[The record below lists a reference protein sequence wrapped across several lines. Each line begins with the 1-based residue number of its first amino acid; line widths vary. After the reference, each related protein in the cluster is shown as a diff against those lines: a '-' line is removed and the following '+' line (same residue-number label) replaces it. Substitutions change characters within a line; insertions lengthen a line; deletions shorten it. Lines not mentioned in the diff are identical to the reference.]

1 MAFLRKVQQEGKGV
15 MLNPVTAEFISQLQR
30 LLPAAAFPE
39 LGDKYL
45 TEPRGHYRG
54 FAGLLVAPDS
64 TAQVAQV
71 IAAAAAARIGVVPYG
86 GGTGLVGGQILPES
100 TTDAP
105 APLILSLGR
114 MRRIR
119 TCYPAENV
127 LVAEAGAVLAEVQ
140 QSAADVDRLFPLS
153 LASEGS
159 AQIGGL
165 LATNA
170 GGVNVLRYG
179 MARDQVLGVE
189 AVMADGRIF
198 NGLQRLRKDNTGY
211 DLRHLLIGSEGT
223 LGIITAASLKL
234 APRPQSEGTALLNVA
249 SPSAAL
255 NLLGR
260 AKGLLGESISAFELI
275 SGQGLRF
282 LAETHPQMRQPWSSP
297 PDWSVLLHLGVSH
310 GPGAEQAIE
319 ALFDQASDII
329 LDGVIAQSAQQ
340 AQDLWSLR
348 ETIPLANREIGAICS
363 SDISLPLS
371 EIAGFITKMPQAL
384 ARFGDIRINC
394 FGHLG
399 DGNLHYNLF
408 PAEGA
413 PASNYRDMRADLQAE
428 VHRLTHELGG
438 SVSAEHGVGR
448 LKVADIARF
457 GDPVKLQLMRQIKD
471 TLDPDGILNPG
482 AVLPQRAT

>member
-1 MAFLRKVQQEGKGV
+1 
-15 MLNPVTAEFISQLQR
+15 
-30 LLPAAAFPE
+30 
-39 LGDKYL
+39 
-45 TEPRGHYRG
+45 
-54 FAGLLVAPDS
+54 
-64 TAQVAQV
+64 
-71 IAAAAAARIGVVPYG
+71 
-86 GGTGLVGGQILPES
+86 
-100 TTDAP
+100 
-105 APLILSLGR
+105 

-119 TCYPAENV
+119 ACYPAENV

-223 LGIITAASLKL
+223 LGIITAAGLKL
-234 APRPQSEGTALLNVA
+234 APRPQSEGTALLTVA

-310 GPGAEQAIE
+310 GTGAEQAIE

>member
-1 MAFLRKVQQEGKGV
+1 
-15 MLNPVTAEFISQLQR
+15 
-30 LLPAAAFPE
+30 
-39 LGDKYL
+39 
-45 TEPRGHYRG
+45 
-54 FAGLLVAPDS
+54 
-64 TAQVAQV
+64 
-71 IAAAAAARIGVVPYG
+71 
-86 GGTGLVGGQILPES
+86 
-100 TTDAP
+100 
-105 APLILSLGR
+105 
-114 MRRIR
+114 
-119 TCYPAENV
+119 
-127 LVAEAGAVLAEVQ
+127 VLAEVQ

-234 APRPQSEGTALLNVA
+234 APRPQSEGTALLTVD

-310 GPGAEQAIE
+310 GTGAEQAIE

-348 ETIPLANREIGAICS
+348 ETIPLANRAIGAICS

-413 PASNYRDMRADLQAE
+413 PASNYRDMRADLQSE

-482 AVLPQRAT
+482 AVLPQRAA

>member
-1 MAFLRKVQQEGKGV
+1 
-15 MLNPVTAEFISQLQR
+15 MLNPVTAKFTSQLQR

-45 TEPRGHYRG
+45 TEPRGHYQG
-54 FAGLLVAPDS
+54 SVGLLVAPGS

-86 GGTGLVGGQILPES
+86 GGTGLVGGQVLPAS
-100 TTDAP
+100 KTCTP

-114 MRRIR
+114 MRQIR
-119 TCYPAENV
+119 ACYPEENV

-140 QSAADVDRLFPLS
+140 QSAVDVDRLFPLS
-153 LASEGS
+153 LASEGT

-179 MARDQVLGVE
+179 MARDQVLGIE

-234 APRPQSEGTALLNVA
+234 VPRPQSEGTALLTVD

-255 NLLGR
+255 DLLGR
-260 AKGLLGESISAFELI
+260 AKGILGESISAFEMI

-297 PDWSVLLHLGVSH
+297 PDWSILLHLGVSN
-310 GPGAEQAIE
+310 GAGAEQAIE
-319 ALFDQASDII
+319 ALFEQASDVIR
-329 LDGVIAQSAQQ
+329 DGVIAQSAQQ

-348 ETIPLANREIGAICS
+348 ETIPLANRAIGAICS

-371 EIAGFITKMPQAL
+371 EIASFIAKMPVAL
-384 ARFGDIRINC
+384 ARYGDIRINC

-408 PAEGA
+408 PAAGA
-413 PASNYRDMRADLQAE
+413 AASDYRAMRADLQAE

-471 TLDPDGILNPG
+471 TLDPQGIMNPG
-482 AVLPQRAT
+482 AVLPLRDA

>member
-1 MAFLRKVQQEGKGV
+1 
-15 MLNPVTAEFISQLQR
+15 MLNPVTAKFTSQLQR

-45 TEPRGHYRG
+45 TEPRGHYQG
-54 FAGLLVAPDS
+54 SAGLLVAPDS

-71 IAAAAAARIGVVPYG
+71 IAAAAVARIGVVPYG
-86 GGTGLVGGQILPES
+86 GGTCLVGGQVLPAS
-100 TTDAP
+100 KTHAP

-114 MRRIR
+114 MRQIR
-119 TCYPAENV
+119 ACYPEENV

-153 LASEGS
+153 LASEGT

-179 MARDQVLGVE
+179 MARDQVLGIE

-234 APRPQSEGTALLNVA
+234 APRPQSEGTALLTVD

-255 NLLGR
+255 DLLGR
-260 AKGLLGESISAFELI
+260 AKGILGESISAFELI

-297 PDWSVLLHLGVSH
+297 PDWSILLHLGVSN
-310 GPGAEQAIE
+310 GAGAEQAIE
-319 ALFDQASDII
+319 ALFEQASDVIR
-329 LDGVIAQSAQQ
+329 DGVIAQSAQQ
-340 AQDLWSLR
+340 AQDMWSLR
-348 ETIPLANREIGAICS
+348 ETIPLANRAIGAICS

-371 EIAGFITKMPQAL
+371 EIASFIAKMPVAL
-384 ARFGDIRINC
+384 ARYGDIRINC

-408 PAEGA
+408 PAAGA
-413 PASNYRDMRADLQAE
+413 AASDYRAMRADLQAE

-471 TLDPDGILNPG
+471 TLDPQGIMNPG
-482 AVLPQRAT
+482 AVLPLRDA

>member
-1 MAFLRKVQQEGKGV
+1 MR
-15 MLNPVTAEFISQLQR
+15 
-30 LLPAAAFPE
+30 
-39 LGDKYL
+39 
-45 TEPRGHYRG
+45 
-54 FAGLLVAPDS
+54 
-64 TAQVAQV
+64 
-71 IAAAAAARIGVVPYG
+71 
-86 GGTGLVGGQILPES
+86 QIR
-100 TTDAP
+100 A
-105 APLILSLGR
+105 
-114 MRRIR
+114 
-119 TCYPAENV
+119 CYPEENV

-153 LASEGS
+153 LASEGT

-179 MARDQVLGVE
+179 MARDQVLGIE

-234 APRPQSEGTALLNVA
+234 APRPQSEGTALLTVD

-255 NLLGR
+255 DLLGR
-260 AKGLLGESISAFELI
+260 AKGILGESISAIELI

-297 PDWSVLLHLGVSH
+297 PDWSILLHLGVSN
-310 GPGAEQAIE
+310 GAGAEQAIE
-319 ALFDQASDII
+319 TLFEQASDMIR
-329 LDGVIAQSAQQ
+329 DGVIAQSAQQ

-348 ETIPLANREIGAICS
+348 ETIPLANRAIGAICS

-371 EIAGFITKMPQAL
+371 EIASFIAKMPVAL
-384 ARFGDIRINC
+384 ARYGDIRINC

-408 PAEGA
+408 PAAGA
-413 PASNYRDMRADLQAE
+413 AASDYRAMRADLQAE

-471 TLDPDGILNPG
+471 TLDPQGIMNPG
-482 AVLPQRAT
+482 AVLPLRDA

>member
-1 MAFLRKVQQEGKGV
+1 

-45 TEPRGHYRG
+45 TEPRGYYRG
-54 FAGLLVAPDS
+54 SAGLLVAPDS

-71 IAAAAAARIGVVPYG
+71 IAAAAAARVGVVPYG

-119 TCYPAENV
+119 ACYPAENV

-223 LGIITAASLKL
+223 LGIITAASLQL
-234 APRPQSEGTALLNVA
+234 APRPQSEGTALLSVD

-310 GPGAEQAIE
+310 GTGAEQAIE

-348 ETIPLANREIGAICS
+348 ETIPLANRAIGAICS

-457 GDPVKLQLMRQIKD
+457 GDPVKLELMRQIKD

-482 AVLPQRAT
+482 AVLPQWAA

>member
-1 MAFLRKVQQEGKGV
+1 

-45 TEPRGHYRG
+45 TEPRGQYRG
-54 FAGLLVAPDS
+54 SAGLLVAPDS

-100 TTDAP
+100 TTGAP

-119 TCYPAENV
+119 ACYPAENV
-127 LVAEAGAVLAEVQ
+127 LVAEAGVVLAEVQ

-153 LASEGS
+153 LASEGT

-170 GGVNVLRYG
+170 GGINVLRYG

-234 APRPQSEGTALLNVA
+234 APRPHSEGTALLTVD

-282 LAETHPQMRQPWSSP
+282 LTETHPQMRQPWSSP
-297 PDWSVLLHLGVSH
+297 PNWSVLLHLGVSH
-310 GPGAEQAIE
+310 GTGAEQAIE
-319 ALFDQASDII
+319 TLFDQASDII

-348 ETIPLANREIGAICS
+348 ETIPLANRAIGAICS

-371 EIAGFITKMPQAL
+371 EIAGFIEKMPHAL

-457 GDPVKLQLMRQIKD
+457 GDPVKLQRMRQIKD
-471 TLDPDGILNPG
+471 TLDPQGIMNPG
-482 AVLPQRAT
+482 AVLPLRAA